1 MNINKLPFLTKIGTF
16 IKGATVIQK
25 VGMAVATIAVAGGT
39 AAGIVAANTPTTTVT
54 PQTAAAISQP
64 AKTDEIKSDDTKAK
78 DTKAEETKTD
88 ETKTDETTST
98 DDTKPSEDSQ
108 SSDDSYKT
116 VEEPGRPAK
125 RDWEYNYAEA
135 EEKPAESHEVEP
147 TAPSQDDGIG
157 GKEKGL
163 QYIILARGDNNV
175 SYSATYG
182 YDGTFSS
189 RDEAMANVMSQL
201 ENAGV
206 TNYQLYESSRMMIG
220 N

>member
-1 MNINKLPFLTKIGTF
+1 MNFNKLPFLTKVGTF

-39 AAGIVAANTPTTTVT
+39 AAGIVAANTTATTVNT
-54 PQTAAAISQP
+54 QTAAAISQP
-64 AKTDEIKSDDTKAK
+64 AKTDEIKSN
-78 DTKAEETKTD
+78 DTKAEDTKAD

-98 DDTKPSEDSQ
+98 DETKPSDSAQ
-108 SSDDSYKT
+108 SSDDSYK
-116 VEEPGRPAK
+116 VSEEPGRPAK
-125 RDWEYNYAEA
+125 RDWEYSYADA
-135 EEKPAESHEVEP
+135 QDKPAPSTEVEP
-147 TAPSQDDGIG
+147 AAPSQDDTIG
-157 GKEKGL
+157 GKEKGT
-163 QYIILARGDNNV
+163 QYIILARGDNDV

-189 RDEAMANVMSQL
+189 REEAMANVMSQL

-206 TNYQLYESSRMMIG
+206 TNYNIYEDSRVMIG

>member
-1 MNINKLPFLTKIGTF
+1 MNIDKLPFVTKIGTL
-16 IKGATVIQK
+16 IKGATIIQK
-25 VGMAVATIAVAGGT
+25 VGMAAATVAVVGGT
-39 AAGIVAANTPTTTVT
+39 TAGIVAANTQTTNVE
-54 PQTAAAISQP
+54 PRPAAAISQP
-64 AKTDEIKSDDTKAK
+64 AKTDETTKPEDAK
-78 DTKAEETKTD
+78 ADETKAEEA
-88 ETKTDETTST
+88 TTSE
-98 DDTKPSEDSQ
+98 DAKPTEDAQ
-108 SSDDSYKT
+108 ASDDSYKV

-125 RDWEYNYAEA
+125 RDWEYTYAEA
-135 EEKPAESHEVEP
+135 EEKPAESHDVDS
-147 TAPSQDDGIG
+147 APAPNQDDSFG

-175 SYSATYG
+175 SYFATYG

-206 TNYQLYESSRMMIG
+206 TNYTLQEDSRMMYG

>member
-1 MNINKLPFLTKIGTF
+1 MNIKLPFLTKVGTF

-54 PQTAAAISQP
+54 PSTAAAISQP
-64 AKTDEIKSDDTKAK
+64 AKTDEVKSN
-78 DTKAEETKTD
+78 DTKAEDTKAD
-88 ETKTDETTST
+88 ETKTDETTTT
-98 DDTKPSEDSQ
+98 DDTKPSENSQ

-125 RDWEYNYAEA
+125 RDWEYTYAEA
-135 EEKPAESHEVEP
+135 QDKPAESHEVEP
-147 TAPSQDDGIG
+147 AAPSQDETVG
-157 GKEKGL
+157 GKEKGT
-163 QYIILARGDNNV
+163 QYIILARGDNGV

-189 RDEAMANVMSQL
+189 REEAMANVMAQL
-201 ENAGV
+201 ENAGI
-206 TNYQLYESSRMMIG
+206 TNYQIYEDSRVMIG

>member
-25 VGMAVATIAVAGGT
+25 VGMAVATIAIAGGT
-39 AAGIVAANTPTTTVT
+39 AAGIVAANTPTTTVA

-64 AKTDEIKSDDTKAK
+64 AKTDEIKSNDK
-78 DTKAEETKTD
+78 KAEDTKTD

-98 DDTKPSEDSQ
+98 DDTKPSEDTQ

-135 EEKPAESHEVEP
+135 QDKPAESHDVEP
-147 TAPSQDDGIG
+147 SAPNQEDTVG
-157 GKEKGL
+157 GKEKGT
-163 QYIILARGDNNV
+163 QYIILARGDNGV

-189 RDEAMANVMSQL
+189 REEAMANVMAQL
-201 ENAGV
+201 ENAGI
-206 TNYQLYESSRMMIG
+206 TNYQIYEDSRVMIG

>member
-1 MNINKLPFLTKIGTF
+1 MNINKLPFLTKVGTF

-25 VGMAVATIAVAGGT
+25 VGMAVATIAVTGGT

-64 AKTDEIKSDDTKAK
+64 AKTDEIKSDDTKAE

-88 ETKTDETTST
+88 ETTST
-98 DDTKPSEDSQ
+98 DDAKPSEDSQ

-116 VEEPGRPAK
+116 VEEPSRPAK
-125 RDWEYNYAEA
+125 RDWEYSYAEA

-147 TAPSQDDGIG
+147 AAPSQDDSIG

-189 RDEAMANVMSQL
+189 REEAMANVMSQL

-206 TNYQLYESSRMMIG
+206 TNYQLYESSRVMIG

>member
-1 MNINKLPFLTKIGTF
+1 MNINKLPFLTKVETF

-39 AAGIVAANTPTTTVT
+39 AAGIVATNTPTTTVT

-64 AKTDEIKSDDTKAK
+64 AKTDE
-78 DTKAEETKTD
+78 
-88 ETKTDETTST
+88 TKTDETTST
-98 DDTKPSEDSQ
+98 DDTKPSDNTQ

-135 EEKPAESHEVEP
+135 EEKPAESHDVEP
-147 TAPSQDDGIG
+147 AAPSQDDSIG
-157 GKEKGL
+157 GKEKGT

-189 RDEAMANVMSQL
+189 REEAMANVMSQL

>member
-1 MNINKLPFLTKIGTF
+1 MNINKLPFLTKVGTF

-64 AKTDEIKSDDTKAK
+64 AKTDEIKSDETTKPEDAK
-78 DTKAEETKTD
+78 A
-88 ETKTDETTST
+88 DETTT
-98 DDTKPSEDSQ
+98 SEDAKPTEDAQ
-108 SSDDSYKT
+108 ASDDSYKV

-147 TAPSQDDGIG
+147 AAPSQDDSIG

-163 QYIILARGDNNV
+163 QYIILARGDDNV

-220 N
+220 K

>member
-1 MNINKLPFLTKIGTF
+1 MNINKLPFLTKVGTF

-39 AAGIVAANTPTTTVT
+39 AASIVAANTPTTTVA

-64 AKTDEIKSDDTKAK
+64 TKTDEIKSDDTKAE
-78 DTKAEETKTD
+78 DTKAE
-88 ETKTDETTST
+88 ETTST

-147 TAPSQDDGIG
+147 AAPSQDDSIG

-189 RDEAMANVMSQL
+189 REEAMANVMSQL

>member
-1 MNINKLPFLTKIGTF
+1 MNINKLPFLTKVGTF

-25 VGMAVATIAVAGGT
+25 VGMAAATVAVVGGT
-39 AAGIVAANTPTTTVT
+39 AAGIVAANTQITNVEPR
-54 PQTAAAISQP
+54 PAAAISQP
-64 AKTDEIKSDDTKAK
+64 AKTDETAKTEETKPEE
-78 DTKAEETKTD
+78 TKAEETTTSEDAKPAD
-88 ETKTDETTST
+88 ETQT
-98 DDTKPSEDSQ
+98 
-108 SSDDSYKT
+108 SDDSYKV

-125 RDWEYNYAEA
+125 RDWEYTYAEA
-135 EEKPAESHEVEP
+135 EEKPAESHDAEP
-147 TAPSQDDGIG
+147 APAPNQDDSFG

-175 SYSATYG
+175 SYFATYG

-201 ENAGV
+201 ERDGI
-206 TNYQLYESSRMMIG
+206 TNYQLYESSRTMIG

>member
-1 MNINKLPFLTKIGTF
+1 MNIDKLSFVTKIGTL
-16 IKGATVIQK
+16 IKGATIIQK
-25 VGMAVATIAVAGGT
+25 VGMAAATVAVVGGT
-39 AAGIVAANTPTTTVT
+39 SAGIVAANTQTTNVE
-54 PQTAAAISQP
+54 PRPAAAISQP
-64 AKTDEIKSDDTKAK
+64 AKTDETAK
-78 DTKAEETKTD
+78 TEETKPEETKAGETTTSEDAKPAD
-88 ETKTDETTST
+88 ETQT
-98 DDTKPSEDSQ
+98 
-108 SSDDSYKT
+108 SDDSYKV

-125 RDWEYNYAEA
+125 RDWEYTYAEA
-135 EEKPAESHEVEP
+135 DEKPAESHDVDP
-147 TAPSQDDGIG
+147 APAPNQDDSFG

-175 SYSATYG
+175 SYFATYG

-206 TNYQLYESSRMMIG
+206 TNYTLQEDSRMMYG

>member
-1 MNINKLPFLTKIGTF
+1 MNIDKLSFVTKIGTL
-16 IKGATVIQK
+16 IKGATIIQK
-25 VGMAVATIAVAGGT
+25 VGMAAATVAVVGGT
-39 AAGIVAANTPTTTVT
+39 SAGIVAANTQTTNVE
-54 PQTAAAISQP
+54 PRPAAAISQP
-64 AKTDEIKSDDTKAK
+64 AKTDETAKTEETKPEE
-78 DTKAEETKTD
+78 TKAEETTTSEDAKPAD
-88 ETKTDETTST
+88 ETQT
-98 DDTKPSEDSQ
+98 
-108 SSDDSYKT
+108 SDDSYKV

-125 RDWEYNYAEA
+125 RDWEYTYAEA
-135 EEKPAESHEVEP
+135 EEKPAESHDVDS
-147 TAPSQDDGIG
+147 APAPNQDDSFG

-175 SYSATYG
+175 SYFATYG

-206 TNYQLYESSRMMIG
+206 TNYTLQEDSRMMYG

>member
-1 MNINKLPFLTKIGTF
+1 MNFNKLPFLTKVGTF

-39 AAGIVAANTPTTTVT
+39 AAGIVAANTPATTVNT
-54 PQTAAAISQP
+54 QTAAAISQP
-64 AKTDEIKSDDTKAK
+64 AKTDEIKSDDTKA
-78 DTKAEETKTD
+78 DNAKAD

-98 DDTKPSEDSQ
+98 DETKPSENTQ

-125 RDWEYNYAEA
+125 RDWEYSYADA
-135 EEKPAESHEVEP
+135 QDKPAESHEVEP
-147 TAPSQDDGIG
+147 APAPNQDDSIG

-163 QYIILARGDNNV
+163 QYIILARGDNGV

-189 RDEAMANVMSQL
+189 REEAMANVMSQL

-206 TNYQLYESSRMMIG
+206 TNYNIYEDSRMMIG

>member
-1 MNINKLPFLTKIGTF
+1 MNINKLPFLTKVGTF

-39 AAGIVAANTPTTTVT
+39 AAGIVAANTPTTNVA

-64 AKTDEIKSDDTKAK
+64 EKTDEIKSDDTKAE
-78 DTKAEETKTD
+78 DTKAE
-88 ETKTDETTST
+88 ETTST

-108 SSDDSYKT
+108 SSDDSYKV

-147 TAPSQDDGIG
+147 AAPSQDDSIG

-189 RDEAMANVMSQL
+189 REEAMANVMSQL

-206 TNYQLYESSRMMIG
+206 TNYQLYESSRVMIG

>member
-1 MNINKLPFLTKIGTF
+1 MNIKLPFLTKIGTF

-64 AKTDEIKSDDTKAK
+64 AKTDEIKSDDTKAD
-78 DTKAEETKTD
+78 DTKAE

-98 DDTKPSEDSQ
+98 DDTKPSDNTQ
-108 SSDDSYKT
+108 SSDDSYKV

-125 RDWEYNYAEA
+125 RDWEYTYAEA
-135 EEKPAESHEVEP
+135 EEKPAESHDAEP
-147 TAPSQDDGIG
+147 APAPNQDDSFG

-175 SYSATYG
+175 SYFATYG

-206 TNYQLYESSRMMIG
+206 TNYTLQEDSRMMYG
-220 N
+220 E

>member
-1 MNINKLPFLTKIGTF
+1 MNINKLPFLTKVGTF

-54 PQTAAAISQP
+54 PQTAATISQP
-64 AKTDEIKSDDTKAK
+64 TKTDEIKSDDKKAE
-78 DTKAEETKTD
+78 DTKAEETKTE

-98 DDTKPSEDSQ
+98 DDTKPSENSQ

-135 EEKPAESHEVEP
+135 EEKPAESHDVEP
-147 TAPSQDDGIG
+147 AAPSQDDSIG

-189 RDEAMANVMSQL
+189 REEAMANVMSQL

-206 TNYQLYESSRMMIG
+206 TNYQLYESSRMKIG

>member
-1 MNINKLPFLTKIGTF
+1 MNIDKLSFVTKIGTL
-16 IKGATVIQK
+16 IKGATIIQK
-25 VGMAVATIAVAGGT
+25 VGMAAATVAVVGGT
-39 AAGIVAANTPTTTVT
+39 SAGIVAANTQTTNVE
-54 PQTAAAISQP
+54 PRPAAAISQP
-64 AKTDEIKSDDTKAK
+64 AKTDETTKPEDAK
-78 DTKAEETKTD
+78 TEETKAEET
-88 ETKTDETTST
+88 TTSE
-98 DDTKPSEDSQ
+98 DAKPTEDAQ
-108 SSDDSYKT
+108 ASDDSYKV

-125 RDWEYNYAEA
+125 RDWEYTYAEA
-135 EEKPAESHEVEP
+135 EEKPAESHDVDS
-147 TAPSQDDGIG
+147 APAPNQDDSFG

-175 SYSATYG
+175 SYFATYG

-206 TNYQLYESSRMMIG
+206 TNYTLQEDSRMMYG

>member
-1 MNINKLPFLTKIGTF
+1 MNIDKLPFVTKIGTL
-16 IKGATVIQK
+16 IKGATIIQK
-25 VGMAVATIAVAGGT
+25 VGMAAATVAVVGGT
-39 AAGIVAANTPTTTVT
+39 TAGIVAANTQITNVEPR
-54 PQTAAAISQP
+54 PAAAISQP
-64 AKTDEIKSDDTKAK
+64 AKTDETTKPEDAK
-78 DTKAEETKTD
+78 AD

-147 TAPSQDDGIG
+147 AAPSQDDSIG

-175 SYSATYG
+175 SYFATYG

-189 RDEAMANVMSQL
+189 REEAMANVMSQL

-206 TNYQLYESSRMMIG
+206 TNYQLYESSRVMIG

>member
-1 MNINKLPFLTKIGTF
+1 MNIDKLPFVTKIGTL
-16 IKGATVIQK
+16 IKGATIIQK
-25 VGMAVATIAVAGGT
+25 VGMAAATVAVVGGT
-39 AAGIVAANTPTTTVT
+39 AAGIVAANTQTTNVEPRPT
-54 PQTAAAISQP
+54 AAISQP
-64 AKTDEIKSDDTKAK
+64 AKTDETTKPEDAK
-78 DTKAEETKTD
+78 ADETKAEEA
-88 ETKTDETTST
+88 TTSE
-98 DDTKPSEDSQ
+98 DAKPTEDAQ
-108 SSDDSYKT
+108 ASDDSYKV

-125 RDWEYNYAEA
+125 HDWEYTYAEA
-135 EEKPAESHEVEP
+135 EEKPAESHDVDS
-147 TAPSQDDGIG
+147 APAPNQDDSFG

-175 SYSATYG
+175 SYFATYG

-206 TNYQLYESSRMMIG
+206 TNYTLQEDSRMMYG

>member
-1 MNINKLPFLTKIGTF
+1 MNIDKLPFFTKIGTF
-16 IKGATVIQK
+16 IKGATLIQK
-25 VGMAVATIAVAGGT
+25 VGMAVATVAVAGGT
-39 AAGIVAANTPTTTVT
+39 AAGIVAANTPATNIATQPAT
-54 PQTAAAISQP
+54 AISQP
-64 AKTDEIKSDDTKAK
+64 AKTDEAAKAEDTKSDDTKA
-78 DTKAEETKTD
+78 DETKAED
-88 ETKTDETTST
+88 ATTT
-98 DDTKPSEDSQ
+98 EDTKPSDDAQ
-108 SSDDSYKT
+108 ASDDSYKV

-125 RDWEYNYAEA
+125 RDWEYNYAES
-135 EEKPAESHEVEP
+135 EDKPAESHDVEP
-147 TAPSQDDGIG
+147 AAPSQDDSIG

-163 QYIILARGDNNV
+163 QYIILARGDNGV

-206 TNYQLYESSRMMIG
+206 TNYQLYEDSRMMIG

>member
-1 MNINKLPFLTKIGTF
+1 MNITKLPFLTKIGTA

-39 AAGIVAANTPTTTVT
+39 AAGIVAANTPTTTVA

-64 AKTDEIKSDDTKAK
+64 AKTDEIKSDDTKAE
-78 DTKAEETKTD
+78 DTKAE
-88 ETKTDETTST
+88 ETTST

-108 SSDDSYKT
+108 SSDDSYKV

-125 RDWEYNYAEA
+125 RDWEYNYAET

-147 TAPSQDDGIG
+147 AAPSQDDSIG

-189 RDEAMANVMSQL
+189 REEAMANVMSQL

-206 TNYQLYESSRMMIG
+206 ANYQLYESSRMMIG

>member
-1 MNINKLPFLTKIGTF
+1 MNINKLPFLTKVGTV

-25 VGMAVATIAVAGGT
+25 VGMAIATIAVAGGT
-39 AAGIVAANTPTTTVT
+39 AAGIVAANTPTTTVA

-64 AKTDEIKSDDTKAK
+64 AKTDKIKSDDTKAE
-78 DTKAEETKTD
+78 DTKAEETKP
-88 ETKTDETTST
+88 S
-98 DDTKPSEDSQ
+98 DDTQ
-108 SSDDSYKT
+108 ATDDSYKV
-116 VEEPGRPAK
+116 VEEPGRPAN

-147 TAPSQDDGIG
+147 AAPSQDDSIG

-175 SYSATYG
+175 SYFATYG

-189 RDEAMANVMSQL
+189 REEAMANVMSQL

-206 TNYQLYESSRMMIG
+206 TNYTLQEDSRMMYG

>member
-1 MNINKLPFLTKIGTF
+1 MNINKLPFLTKVGTF

-64 AKTDEIKSDDTKAK
+64 AKTDEIKSE
-78 DTKAEETKTD
+78 DTKAE

-108 SSDDSYKT
+108 SSDDSYKV

-147 TAPSQDDGIG
+147 DAPSQDDSIG

-189 RDEAMANVMSQL
+189 REEAMANVMSQL

>member
-1 MNINKLPFLTKIGTF
+1 MNIDKLPFVTKIGTL
-16 IKGATVIQK
+16 IKGATIIQK
-25 VGMAVATIAVAGGT
+25 VGMAAATVAVVGGT
-39 AAGIVAANTPTTTVT
+39 AAGIVAANTQITNVEPR
-54 PQTAAAISQP
+54 PAAAISQP
-64 AKTDEIKSDDTKAK
+64 AKTDETAK
-78 DTKAEETKTD
+78 TEETKPEETKAGETTTSEDAKPAD
-88 ETKTDETTST
+88 ETQT
-98 DDTKPSEDSQ
+98 
-108 SSDDSYKT
+108 SDDSYKV

-147 TAPSQDDGIG
+147 AAPSQDDSIG

-189 RDEAMANVMSQL
+189 REEAMANVMSQL

>member
-1 MNINKLPFLTKIGTF
+1 MNINKLPFLTKVGTF

-64 AKTDEIKSDDTKAK
+64 AKTDEIKSDDTKAE
-78 DTKAEETKTD
+78 D
-88 ETKTDETTST
+88 TTST
-98 DDTKPSEDSQ
+98 DDTKPSDNTQ

-135 EEKPAESHEVEP
+135 QEKPAESHEVEP
-147 TAPSQDDGIG
+147 AAPSQDDSIG
-157 GKEKGL
+157 GKEKGT

-189 RDEAMANVMSQL
+189 REEAMANVMSQL

-206 TNYQLYESSRMMIG
+206 TNYQLYESSRVMIG

>member
-1 MNINKLPFLTKIGTF
+1 MNIDKLSFVTKIGTL
-16 IKGATVIQK
+16 IKGATIIQK
-25 VGMAVATIAVAGGT
+25 VGMAAATVAVVGGT
-39 AAGIVAANTPTTTVT
+39 TAGIVAANTQTTNVE
-54 PQTAAAISQP
+54 PRPAAAISQP
-64 AKTDEIKSDDTKAK
+64 AKTDETTKPEDAK
-78 DTKAEETKTD
+78 TEETKAEETTTAEDAKPAD
-88 ETKTDETTST
+88 ETQT
-98 DDTKPSEDSQ
+98 
-108 SSDDSYKT
+108 SDDSYKV

-125 RDWEYNYAEA
+125 RDWEYTYAEA
-135 EEKPAESHEVEP
+135 DEKPAESHDVDS
-147 TAPSQDDGIG
+147 APAPNQDDSFG

-175 SYSATYG
+175 SYFATYG

>member
-1 MNINKLPFLTKIGTF
+1 MNINKLPFLTKVGTF

-64 AKTDEIKSDDTKAK
+64 AKTDEIKSDDTKA
-78 DTKAEETKTD
+78 E

-147 TAPSQDDGIG
+147 AAPSQDGSIG
-157 GKEKGL
+157 GKEKGT

-189 RDEAMANVMSQL
+189 REEAMANVMSQL

-206 TNYQLYESSRMMIG
+206 TNYQLYESSRVMIG

>member
-1 MNINKLPFLTKIGTF
+1 MNIDKLSFVTKIGTL
-16 IKGATVIQK
+16 IKGATIIQK
-25 VGMAVATIAVAGGT
+25 VGMAAATVAVVGGT
-39 AAGIVAANTPTTTVT
+39 AAGIVAANTQITNVEPR
-54 PQTAAAISQP
+54 PAAAISQP
-64 AKTDEIKSDDTKAK
+64 AKTDETTKPEDAK
-78 DTKAEETKTD
+78 ADETKAEET
-88 ETKTDETTST
+88 TTAEDAKPA
-98 DDTKPSEDSQ
+98 DDAQT
-108 SSDDSYKT
+108 SDDSYKV

-125 RDWEYNYAEA
+125 RDWEYTYEEA
-135 EEKPAESHEVEP
+135 EDKPAESHEAEP
-147 TAPSQDDGIG
+147 APAPDQNHGIG

-175 SYSATYG
+175 SYFATYG

-206 TNYQLYESSRMMIG
+206 TNYTLQEDSRMMYG